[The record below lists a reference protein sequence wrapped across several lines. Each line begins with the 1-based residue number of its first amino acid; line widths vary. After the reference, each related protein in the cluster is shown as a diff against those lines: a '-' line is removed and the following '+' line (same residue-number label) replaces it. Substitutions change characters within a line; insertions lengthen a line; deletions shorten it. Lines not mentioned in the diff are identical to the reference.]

1 MEQLVS
7 FVIRPPR
14 AEYDPA
20 RDLLQPEFPLRG
32 RRYQREDLQITNC
45 HGHALQCS
53 HYMPIPMTEEKP
65 LPCVIYCHGNSG
77 CRADASE
84 AAVILLPSNI
94 TVFSLDFSGSGLSEG
109 EYVTLGWNE
118 KDDLKAV
125 VAHLRTDKRV
135 SCIGL
140 WGRSMGA
147 VTCLLYGTGDPSI
160 AGMVLDSPFS
170 NLVDLMMELVD
181 VYKVRLP
188 KFTLKV
194 AIQYMRKVIQKKARF
209 DIQEL
214 DAVQVAKKSFIP
226 ALFGHATEDS
236 FIQPHHSDLIYK
248 AYMGDKNI
256 IKFEGDHN
264 SPRPKFYYD
273 SINIF
278 FHNVLQPPEGPVAD
292 LALGTPYFDMDEL
305 EPNDENVWYQ
315 VLRAMQPSFLPPDVE
330 GFRPD
335 ISDINDVNSGWHM
348 SRTEVP
354 SDLDDL
360 QEDLTKLLAKDDI
373 NVGVSEGS
381 SSTTLQVHQNGD
393 ESSAPVPRGEM
404 VNDHSWASYFPEGPA
419 GFSEATAQSR
429 FAQFPSTVEDEER
442 MIMEAIAASLQG
454 TDITGSEASEM
465 QDSASDLQAVSSQ
478 SLGTTPQGDLPAIPS
493 GDDPG
498 ASHSTDDQSKREEH
512 PPTSESQTI
521 GTLEALGQRWGLGLF
536 RAMSSKQNNNSQS

>member
-1 MEQLVS
+1 MS

-20 RDLLQPEFPLRG
+20 RDLLQPEYPLRG
-32 RRYQREDLQITNC
+32 RRYQREDREIINR
-45 HGHALQCS
+45 HGHPLQCS
-53 HYMPIPMTEEKP
+53 HYMPIPMSEEKP

-94 TVFSLDFSGSGLSEG
+94 TVFSLDFSGSGLSGG

-125 VAHLRTDKRV
+125 VDHLRTDRRV

-147 VTCLLYGTGDPSI
+147 MTCLLYGTEDPSI
-160 AGMVLDSPFS
+160 AGMVLDSAFS

-209 DIQEL
+209 DIMEL

-226 ALFGHATEDS
+226 ALFGHASEDS
-236 FIQPHHSDLIYK
+236 FIPPHHSDLIYE

-264 SPRPKFYYD
+264 TPRPKFYYD

-278 FHNVLQPPEGPVAD
+278 FHNVLQPPEGPVAE
-292 LALGTPYFDMDEL
+292 LASETPYLDIDEL
-305 EPNDENVWYQ
+305 DSNDEDVWYQ
-315 VLRAMQPSFLPPDVE
+315 VFRAMPPVVE

-335 ISDINDVNSGWHM
+335 VSDQNHSNSGWHM

-354 SDLDDL
+354 SDLDDF
-360 QEDLTKLLAKDDI
+360 EKDLTKLLAKDDI
-373 NVGVSEGS
+373 STSVSDGS
-381 SSTTLQVHQNGD
+381 SSTGQQVHQNGD
-393 ESSAPVPRGEM
+393 EKSASSPCVEM
-404 VNDHSWASYFPEGPA
+404 VNENHSWASYIPEGPA
-419 GFSEATAQSR
+419 DILEATSQSR

-454 TDITGSEASEM
+454 TDLSSSQASDM
-465 QDSASDLQAVSSQ
+465 QPSVSDLQDVSPQ
-478 SLGTTPQGDLPAIPS
+478 TVGATPTPQGILPAIPS
-493 GDDPG
+493 GNEPAASQSMDDER
-498 ASHSTDDQSKREEH
+498 KREG
-512 PPTSESQTI
+512 SQESQSI

-536 RAMSSKQNNNSQS
+536 RAVNGKQNESGTP